1 MSDLGLSKSDLSTSR
16 SEIEDCSSST
26 ARVSKN
32 GGGEVDRIVGR
43 SIVLAVAIVLGLPI
57 EDVDIV
63 DIEAIV
69 LPIVYYFLGE
79 CYRSC
84 WKRTC

>member
-1 MSDLGLSKSDLSTSR
+1 MSDFDLSDLGLSKSDLSNSS
-16 SEIEDCSSST
+16 SEIEDCSLST

-43 SIVLAVAIVLGLPI
+43 SIVVVVAIVLSLPI
-57 EDVDIV
+57 EDV

-69 LPIVYYFLGE
+69 LPIVYCFLDE
-79 CYRSC
+79 CY
-84 WKRTC
+84 